1 MHAIDKVKHTLKPL
15 GIVFPL
21 AACTALATVLQW
33 SPWPFTSRRTWAILA
48 FAFVFFCGVI
58 GFVWK
63 RLSQKIRTSK
73 QKTQCR
79 LLILLSLAIGLVL
92 ILSRS
97 VLLPDSFLF
106 LPQSEIEVRV
116 ISDAEQTVLLSQFD
130 TGTTDSF
137 GAMTQHGDWKWDKK
151 LGLIG
156 THGTLRWRGAVFQAI
171 RLVFTTSTEAG
182 IVEVLF
188 NGGSQTINLQTAEPG
203 RQILTYPVPLHPFN
217 AILIFIAYWLSLS
230 LGMFVILFPVIQ
242 RQIAPIEFGT
252 LPRGDTWISY
262 ALPLIVSGTLCLLTF
277 FPGIMSPDSVDQWSQ
292 ALSGYYSDWH
302 PTIYALLM
310 RLTMTLA
317 QSPAI
322 LAFVQ
327 IFCLAGA
334 LGWGIASF
342 EQIGVP
348 RFVCW
353 SFSLLMSVLPLNPLM
368 SITLWKDIPFAV
380 NMLLFFII
388 YLKIITSQG
397 KWLTGT
403 SRFIAFMLVCSGI
416 ALFRHNGLP
425 LVILVLLISV
435 ISLPVIRKRL
445 GLGLILTLAITGLIR
460 GPLYGVLKV
469 QPSGFTGGTQ
479 LLLHHISAHV
489 AAETEFTP
497 EERNF
502 LDQLLPIDQWVYD
515 PCSIDTLKVTAG
527 LDEGRFYA
535 EPWRGLALFW
545 QSLRRNPLVNLRHQ
559 FAASR
564 MIWQIP
570 PGGSYLYRVPLF
582 KHLDGSYG
590 WVQANGVGLRENS
603 KLPWLIEPIYSAYAT
618 SASEPLLDALIWR
631 PAWMSYWALFMIALA
646 AIRAYDRRI
655 LVLLSIPL
663 AQFMLMLVLAFAQ
676 DMRFQYGEILIGWMS
691 GLMLFLPVRNE

>member
-1 MHAIDKVKHTLKPL
+1 MYAIAKVKQTLKPL

-21 AACTALATVLQW
+21 AICSALAAVFQW

-48 FAFVFFCGVI
+48 FTFVFFCGAI
-58 GFVWK
+58 GFIWK
-63 RLSQKIRTSK
+63 RLSQQIRTPK
-73 QKTQCR
+73 QKIQCR
-79 LLILLSLAIGLVL
+79 LLILLSLVIGLVL

-106 LPQSEIEVRV
+106 LPQAEIKVRV
-116 ISDAEQTVLLSQFD
+116 ISDAGQSILLSQFD

-137 GAMTQHGDWKWDKK
+137 SAMTQYGDWKCDKTI
-151 LGLIG
+151 GLIG
-156 THGTLRWRGAVFQAI
+156 THGTLYWQGTVFKSI
-171 RLVFTTSTEAG
+171 RLIFATGPEEGV
-182 IVEVLF
+182 VEVLF
-188 NGGSQTINLQTAEPG
+188 NDGSLTIDLQTPEPGSQIM
-203 RQILTYPVPLHPFN
+203 TYPVPLHPFN
-217 AILIFIAYWLSLS
+217 SILIFIAYWFSLS
-230 LGMFVILFPVIQ
+230 LGTFLILFPIIQ
-242 RQIAPIEFGT
+242 QQIAPIESS
-252 LPRGDTWISY
+252 LCPRGDTWVGY
-262 ALPLIVSGTLCLLTF
+262 ALPLIVSGSLCLLTF
-277 FPGIMSPDSVDQWSQ
+277 FPSIMSPDSVDQWSQ
-292 ALSGYYSDWH
+292 ALTGHYNDWH

-310 RLTMTLA
+310 RLTMALA

-348 RFVCW
+348 RFACW
-353 SFSLLMSVLPLNPLM
+353 SFSLLMAILPVNPLM
-368 SITLWKDIPFAV
+368 SITLWKDIPFAI

-388 YLKIITSQG
+388 YLKILTSQG
-397 KWLTGT
+397 KWLART
-403 SRFIAFMLVCSGI
+403 SHFIAFMFVCLGT

-425 LVILVLLISV
+425 LVILVLLVSV
-435 ISLPVIRKRL
+435 ISLPVLQKRL
-445 GLGLILTLAITGLIR
+445 GIGLILTLVITGLVR

-489 AAETEFTP
+489 AAGTEFTP
-497 EERNF
+497 MERDF

-527 LDEGRFYA
+527 LDEDRFYA
-535 EPWRGLALFW
+535 EPQRGLALFW
-545 QSLRRNPLVNLRHQ
+545 QGLRRDPLVNLRHQ
-559 FAASR
+559 YASSR

-570 PGGSYLYRVPLF
+570 PGGCYLYRIPLF
-582 KHLDGSYG
+582 KHPDCSYG
-590 WVQANGVGLRENS
+590 WVQANRVGLSEDS
-603 KLPWLIEPIYSAYAT
+603 KLPWLIKPIYTIYAT
-618 SASEPLLDALIWR
+618 SASKPFLDALIWR
-631 PAWMSYWALFMIALA
+631 PAWMTYWALFMIALA

-655 LVLLSIPL
+655 LVLLTIPL
-663 AQFMLMLVLAFAQ
+663 AQFALMLVLAFAQ

-691 GLMLFLPVRNE
+691 SLMLFLPVRNE